1 MKSFRAVPVI
11 AAAAAALVV
20 LPPLLFMGS
29 ALFEGMGFGGGSTA
43 LAEQYIVKRSNLIV
57 ITLLG
62 LVPLLLI
69 MLLLGIRRAIR
80 KTWDGSGTYALAASL
95 PVVAVTIFVHLEY
108 WPSYLPARQFLGFP
122 HGLEF
127 VIGPLIFAPA
137 GILIGFVV
145 AWILRRQVAQ

>member
-1 MKSFRAVPVI
+1 MKSIRAVPVI
-11 AAAAAALVV
+11 AAASAALVV
-20 LPPLLFMGS
+20 LPPLLFLGS

-43 LAEQYIVKRSNLIV
+43 LAEQYVVERSNLVV

-62 LVPLLLI
+62 LVPMLLI

-95 PVVAVTIFVHLEY
+95 PVVLVTIYVHLEY

-127 VIGPLIFAPA
+127 VIGPLFFAPA
-137 GILIGFVV
+137 GILLGFLV
-145 AWILRRQVAQ
+145 AWIFRKQATQ

>member
-11 AAAAAALVV
+11 AAASAALIV
-20 LPPLLFMGS
+20 LPPLLFLGS
-29 ALFEGMGFGGGSTA
+29 ALYEGMGFAGGSTA
-43 LAEQYIVKRSNLIV
+43 LAEQYTVERSNLTV

-62 LVPLLLI
+62 LAPIVLI
-69 MLLLGIRRAIR
+69 VLLLGIRRAIR
-80 KTWDGSGTYALAASL
+80 KTWDGSGTYALAGVL

-127 VIGPLIFAPA
+127 VIGPLIFAPV
-137 GILIGFVV
+137 GILLGFLV
-145 AWILRRQVAQ
+145 AWIVRKQVAQ